1 MKFNLL
7 KEGIA
12 AGICLSPDSEDRKG
26 LIHVA
31 GIFAGDVELV
41 TSVRPQIEEEL
52 TDQPQ
57 VIVGTIGK
65 SPLLLQLEKDG
76 ALETSELK
84 GKRESFL
91 VQLITYNNTE
101 KLVIAG
107 TETVSTLHGI
117 YHLSKKIGVSPWVYW
132 ADVKPAHREE
142 LIFDE
147 NINFVSAIG
156 EIPWFLYERRVAVP
170 R

>member
-1 MKFNLL
+1 MKFNLV

-12 AGICLSPDSEDRKG
+12 AGICLSPDSEDIKG
-26 LIHVA
+26 LVHVA

-41 TSVRPQIEEEL
+41 TGVRPQIEEKL

-57 VIVGTIGK
+57 VIAGTIGR
-65 SPLLLQLEKDG
+65 SPVLQQMEKDG
-76 ALETSELK
+76 MLESSELK

-91 VQLITYNNTE
+91 IQLVTYNNTE

-117 YHLSKKIGVSPWVYW
+117 YHLSKKIGVSP
-132 ADVKPAHREE
+132 
-142 LIFDE
+142 
-147 NINFVSAIG
+147 
-156 EIPWFLYERRVAVP
+156 
-170 R
+170 